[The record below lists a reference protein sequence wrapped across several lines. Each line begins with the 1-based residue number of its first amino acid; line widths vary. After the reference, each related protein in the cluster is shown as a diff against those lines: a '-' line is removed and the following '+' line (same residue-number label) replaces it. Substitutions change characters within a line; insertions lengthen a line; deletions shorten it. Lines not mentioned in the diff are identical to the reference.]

1 AVWVLPFALTTRTP
15 NALTRHGELRVS
27 DLMPGGFS
35 EYVRLFHSVG
45 RQEVDGA
52 RASFRQLRR
61 VRWAALCGE
70 VGLAFEATLSPQ
82 EVHDAL
88 SARYGVPHQWP
99 FEQYGPV
106 EGTLDA
112 EQRQA
117 LVELLAGMTPRGEA
131 WLAYYDPSALGWTRQ
146 AELRQGDPT
155 LIEQLTRVDFGRL
168 RVISNVRGAEVFVD
182 DKKVGTTP
190 GVFDLPAGSHHVV
203 VTADDMKDWEE
214 TVDIHR
220 GKETPVRTRLRPS
233 MSRTGAWITGGLAVA
248 ALAGGIV
255 LGILSESEKN
265 NIESDAKAGT
275 LASTNGSLGGI
286 TDGSSGAIY
295 ALGADVAF
303 GAAVILGG
311 LSIYYFVR
319 DNLPDSEGVVQDAR
333 DWAFSPYITP
343 NGGGAGF
350 SGSF

>member
-1 AVWVLPFALTTRTP
+1 MLDLPLTTPSADEAVWVLPFALTTRTP

-35 EYVRLFHSVG
+35 GYVRLFHSVG

-61 VRWAALCGE
+61 VRWAALCAE

-82 EVHDAL
+82 AVHDAL
-88 SARYGVPHQWP
+88 MVRYGVPHQWP

-155 LIEQLTRVDFGRL
+155 LIEQLTRASWNTLGVTPTLWWPATRAWCVHTDWDRWSTLVGGSRELIAKLAHHPDLDALPIAWNARL
-168 RVISNVRGAEVFVD
+168 
-182 DKKVGTTP
+182 
-190 GVFDLPAGSHHVV
+190 
-203 VTADDMKDWEE
+203 
-214 TVDIHR
+214 
-220 GKETPVRTRLRPS
+220 
-233 MSRTGAWITGGLAVA
+233 
-248 ALAGGIV
+248 AL
-255 LGILSESEKN
+255 
-265 NIESDAKAGT
+265 
-275 LASTNGSLGGI
+275 
-286 TDGSSGAIY
+286 
-295 ALGADVAF
+295 
-303 GAAVILGG
+303 
-311 LSIYYFVR
+311 
-319 DNLPDSEGVVQDAR
+319 
-333 DWAFSPYITP
+333 
-343 NGGGAGF
+343 
-350 SGSF
+350 